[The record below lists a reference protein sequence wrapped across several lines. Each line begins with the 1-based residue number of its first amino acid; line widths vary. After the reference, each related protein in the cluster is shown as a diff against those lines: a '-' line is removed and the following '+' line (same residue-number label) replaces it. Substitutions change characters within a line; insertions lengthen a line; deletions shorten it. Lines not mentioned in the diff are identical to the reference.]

1 MPHTLL
7 SQPSHSPEK
16 ERIPARKHR
25 GIGQG
30 QGAASSSA
38 CSSPHSSGAAST
50 VSPQVLLEDTPATF
64 HWFSLSLDA
73 SDNIVSTL
81 RWQQTSKPAS
91 SIY

>member
-16 ERIPARKHR
+16 EQIPARKHR

-30 QGAASSSA
+30 QGAAPFSA

-50 VSPQVLLEDTPATF
+50 VSPQVSPRGHPCYIPLV
-64 HWFSLSLDA
+64 FS
-73 SDNIVSTL
+73 
-81 RWQQTSKPAS
+81 
-91 SIY
+91 